1 VQYCVAVRFLLV
13 ALLFACA
20 SPRSNP
26 RKPEARARLV
36 VVIVVDQFRADYL
49 TRFAPRF
56 FAPSAS
62 SPGGYRFFTERAAY
76 WPFARYDLLQAMTGP
91 GHATVLTGS
100 YPYRNGISLNAW
112 CTTDAHG
119 RTRTVYC
126 VQDEAAPLVGGNP
139 PLSQKEPAIVC
150 DAASGPGISPRRLQG
165 GTLGDALKLA
175 GHPSRVVAIALKDRA
190 AVLLGGH
197 LADLALWFDSQ
208 QFHWISS
215 KYYLSGGQLPDWVAQ
230 LNSRLDARRGEA
242 VRFAS
247 EGPGTGLTRGIFDIE
262 ARFGEK
268 SALKTPLGNS
278 ITVDAA
284 LAAISALDLGRG
296 EGPDL
301 LAISLSTHDWLGHDL
316 GPNRRE
322 MEEMTVAEDRQI
334 ERLLSGIAARL
345 SGGLD
350 EAVIAL
356 TGDHGIAPSP
366 AYLSGLGRDPS
377 LSGYI
382 DAPRVVARAE
392 AGLTKLFGPPA
403 GGTWISGTADLNFWL
418 NDVSVAVK
426 KLARDDAA
434 RELRGQ
440 IAAAMP
446 EAAFV
451 FTRAD
456 VAARR
461 VPGGALGEHI
471 LRGYRDGQGGDVVA
485 IPKPWFTVSGD
496 VTTHMTDYSYD
507 ATVPLAIAAPR
518 LVPGTYA
525 EDAHVVDLAPTLAFL
540 LGVVPPEL
548 NEGRVLSEA
557 VRR

>member
-1 VQYCVAVRFLLV
+1 
-13 ALLFACA
+13 
-20 SPRSNP
+20 
-26 RKPEARARLV
+26 V

-56 FAPSAS
+56 LAPSAS
-62 SPGGYRFFTERAAY
+62 SPGGYRFFTERAAH

-112 CTTDAHG
+112 CTTDGKG

-126 VQDEAAPLVGGNP
+126 VQDEAEPLVGGNP
-139 PLSQKEPAIVC
+139 PLRPNDPEVVC
-150 DAASGPGISPRRLQG
+150 EMASDPGVSPRKLQG
-165 GTLGDALKLA
+165 GTIGDALKLA

-190 AVLLGGH
+190 AVPLGGH
-197 LADLALWFDSQ
+197 LADLALWFDAQ

-215 KYYLSGGQLPDWVAQ
+215 KYYLPSGQLPDWVAQ
-230 LNSRLDARRGEA
+230 LNGRLDARRGEP
-242 VRFAS
+242 VRFAA
-247 EGPGTGLTRGIFDIE
+247 EGPGTGLTQGTFGLDR
-262 ARFGEK
+262 RFGEK
-268 SALKTPLGNS
+268 SALRTPLGIS
-278 ITVDAA
+278 LTVDAA

-296 EGPDL
+296 SGPDL
-301 LAISLSTHDWLGHDL
+301 LAISLTAHDWVGHDV

-322 MEEMTVAEDRQI
+322 MEEMTVAEDREI
-334 ERLLSGIAARL
+334 ERLLSAIAARL
-345 SGGLD
+345 PGGLD

-366 AYLSGLGRDPS
+366 AHLRGLGRDS
-377 LSGYI
+377 SISGYI

-392 AGLTKLFGPPA
+392 AGLSRLYGPPA
-403 GGTWISGTADLNFWL
+403 GGAWISGTAELNFWL
-418 NDVSVAVK
+418 NDVSVAAK

-434 RELRGQ
+434 RELRDQ

-456 VAARR
+456 VAARH

-471 LRGYRDGQGGDVVA
+471 LRGYREGQGGDVVA
-485 IPKPWFTVSGD
+485 IPKPWFTVAGD
-496 VTTHMTDYSYD
+496 VTSHMTDYSYD
-507 ATVPLAIAAPR
+507 VTVPLAIAAPG
-518 LVPGTYA
+518 LAPGTYA
-525 EDAHVVDLAPTLAFL
+525 EDARVVDLAPTLAFL
-540 LGVVPPEL
+540 LGIVPPDL